1 MTGIEML
8 FFSAI
13 AAASPTTPVPWF
25 SMEDYPIRAFQRR
38 QEGVT
43 VFDVV
48 VTPEGRPAQCMITK
62 SSGHYLLD
70 DQVCLVAS
78 KRIRF
83 SPAFDSAGRPTY
95 GVYTS
100 RVNWALDPE
109 NWSQSEAGPDFEVS
123 LNKLPDGVTSP
134 VSVKYAVLVDAS
146 GKALDCR
153 AITTGYGNALGDLG
167 CAKIKQDY
175 HQLVALAPGS
185 PVSGVRT
192 TWITFTK

>member
-70 DQVCLVAS
+70 DQACMVAS

-146 GKALDCR
+146 GKALYCR
-153 AITTGYGNALGDLG
+153 AIMTGYGNSLGDLG
-167 CAKIKQDY
+167 CAKIKQES
-175 HQLVALAPGS
+175 HGFEVAKSQTDSEWELRVFGC
-185 PVSGVRT
+185 
-192 TWITFTK
+192 